1 MALDYS
7 QLQALNALMSE
18 GGPDEWTPPDQQ
30 HGASFAASS
39 KRMTPA
45 SIGPA
50 ASTASASAMLAAS
63 KQQVRGVSNC
73 GARTSAELC
82 RVASAE
88 ERANEPLTG
97 MQWLDCS

>member
-30 HGASFAASS
+30 HGAASSAASG

-50 ASTASASAMLAAS
+50 ASIASASAMLAAS
-63 KQQVRGVSNC
+63 KQQVRGVSNVGPRAC
-73 GARTSAELC
+73 AWLCLSASVHTYGQLIESL
-82 RVASAE
+82 VPAGT
-88 ERANEPLTG
+88 L
-97 MQWLDCS
+97 

>member
-30 HGASFAASS
+30 HGASAASS

-63 KQQVRGVSNC
+63 KQQVRVDRIVGFTSMSMIMPSSA
-73 GARTSAELC
+73 GAY
-82 RVASAE
+82 V
-88 ERANEPLTG
+88 
-97 MQWLDCS
+97 

>member
-1 MALDYS
+1 LGIAFDAMALDYS

-30 HGASFAASS
+30 HGASAASS

-63 KQQVRGVSNC
+63 KQQVRGESDCELHEHVSGC
-73 GARTSAELC
+73 VVQRRQMGACTIH
-82 RVASAE
+82 
-88 ERANEPLTG
+88 
-97 MQWLDCS
+97 

>member
-30 HGASFAASS
+30 HGAGSASAASG

-63 KQQVRGVSNC
+63 KQQVRIIKLI
-73 GARTSAELC
+73 ARSL
-82 RVASAE
+82 
-88 ERANEPLTG
+88 
-97 MQWLDCS
+97 